1 MPIQV
6 LMPALSPTMEKGN
19 LAKWLKKEG
28 EAIKSGDVIAEIETD
43 KATMEVEA
51 TDEGT
56 LGKILIPEGTVD
68 VAVNTPIATILA
80 DGESAADLGK
90 TPTKTPDKAPD
101 KAPAPKAAAPAPDV
115 AQEVAESR
123 APVGEGKPMISA
135 PQAQAAPK
143 AFAEPD
149 PEVPEGTEMVTMTI
163 RDALRDAM
171 AEEMRRDPDVF
182 IMGEEVAE
190 YQGAYKVSQG
200 LLQEFGASRVID
212 TPITEHG
219 FAGIGVGA
227 AMAGLKPIVEFMTF
241 NFAMQAMDQIIN
253 SAAKTL
259 YMSGGQMGCSIVFR
273 GPNGAAA
280 RVAAQHSQDY
290 SAWYSQ
296 VPGLK
301 VIAPF
306 SAADYKGLLK
316 AAIRDP
322 NPVIFLENEMLY
334 GHSGEVPKLDDYVI
348 PIGKARI
355 VRSGSHVTIVSWSNG
370 MSYALK
376 AADELA
382 KEGIEAEIIDLRTL
396 RPMDTETIVAS
407 VRKTGR
413 AVTVEEGWQ
422 QNGVGA
428 EIAARIME
436 HAFDYLDA
444 PVARVS
450 GKDVPMPYAANLEKL
465 ALPSVAEVVAAAKA
479 VCYR

>member
-19 LAKWLKKEG
+19 LSKWLKKEG

-56 LGKILIPEGTVD
+56 LGKILIPEGTAD

-80 DGESAADLGK
+80 DGESASD
-90 TPTKTPDKAPD
+90 TEKASP
-101 KAPAPKAAAPAPDV
+101 PAKQEKAAKTAPDV
-115 AQEVAESR
+115 AEEVAESR
-123 APVGEGKPMISA
+123 DPVGDGKPQIKA
-135 PQAQAAPK
+135 PPAPAAPK
-143 AFAEPD
+143 AAAEPD

-182 IMGEEVAE
+182 LMGEEVAE

-200 LLQEFGASRVID
+200 LLQEFGARRVID

-259 YMSGGQMGCSIVFR
+259 YMSGGQMGCAIVFR

-296 VPGLK
+296 IPGLK

-334 GHSGEVPKLDDYVI
+334 GHSGPVPKLDDYVI

-355 VRSGSHVTIVSWSNG
+355 VRTGGHVTIIAWSNG

-382 KEGIEAEIIDLRTL
+382 KEGIEAELIDLRTL
-396 RPMDTETIVAS
+396 RPLDTDTIIAS
-407 VRKTGR
+407 VKKTGR

-428 EIAARIME
+428 EVAARIME

-465 ALPSVAEVVAAAKA
+465 ALPSVAEVVEAAKA

>member
-28 EAIKSGDVIAEIETD
+28 ETIKSGDVIAEIETD

-56 LGKILIPEGTVD
+56 LGKILIPEGTAD
-68 VAVNTPIATILA
+68 VAVNTPIATILS

-90 TPTKTPDKAPD
+90 
-101 KAPAPKAAAPAPDV
+101 AAAPAPAPNV
-115 AQEVAESR
+115 AKEVEESR
-123 APVGEGKPMISA
+123 SPVGEGKPMISA
-135 PQAQAAPK
+135 PPSAPAAVV
-143 AFAEPD
+143 AEPD
-149 PEVPEGTEMVTMTI
+149 PEVPAGTEMITQTI
-163 RDALRDAM
+163 REALRDAM
-171 AEEMRRDPDVF
+171 AEEMRRDADVF
-182 IMGEEVAE
+182 VMGEEVAE
-190 YQGAYKVSQG
+190 YQGAYKVTQG
-200 LLQEFGASRVID
+200 LLQEFGARRVID

-219 FAGIGVGA
+219 FAGVGVGA
-227 AMAGLKPIVEFMTF
+227 AMSGLKPIVEFMTF
-241 NFAMQAMDQIIN
+241 NFAMQAIDQIIN

-296 VPGLK
+296 IPGLK

-306 SAADYKGLLK
+306 SATDYKGLLK

-322 NPVIFLENEMLY
+322 NPVIFLENEVLY
-334 GHSGEVPKLDDYVI
+334 GHTGEVPKLDDYVI

-355 VRSGSHVTIVSWSNG
+355 VRSGKDVTLISWSNG
-370 MSYALK
+370 MTYALK

-382 KEGIEAEIIDLRTL
+382 KEGIEAEVIDLRTL
-396 RPMDTETIVAS
+396 RPMDTETIIAS
-407 VRKTGR
+407 VKKTGR

-422 QNGVGA
+422 QSGVGA

-465 ALPSVAEVVAAAKA
+465 ALPNVAEVVAAAKA
-479 VCYR
+479 VAYR

>member
-1 MPIQV
+1 MLIQV
-6 LMPALSPTMEKGN
+6 MMPALSTTMAKGN

-28 EAIKSGDVIAEIETD
+28 ETIKSGDVIAEIETD

-56 LGKILIPEGTVD
+56 LGKILIPEGTAD

-80 DGESAADLGK
+80 DGESASDAKAEAPAKQEKAEAPAAEAKSEPAEAKSSDAK
-90 TPTKTPDKAPD
+90 ASDAKSKPEAKPTAPS
-101 KAPAPKAAAPAPDV
+101 APKAV
-115 AQEVAESR
+115 
-123 APVGEGKPMISA
+123 
-135 PQAQAAPK
+135 
-143 AFAEPD
+143 AEPD

-182 IMGEEVAE
+182 LMGEEVAE

-200 LLQEFGASRVID
+200 LLQEFGARRVID

-301 VIAPF
+301 VIAPY

-322 NPVIFLENEMLY
+322 NPVIFLENEILY
-334 GHSGEVPKLDDYVI
+334 GHSSPVPKLADYVI

-355 VRSGSHVTIVSWSNG
+355 VRSGGHVTIISWSNG

-382 KEGIEAEIIDLRTL
+382 KDGIEAEVIDLRTL
-396 RPMDTETIVAS
+396 RPMDTDTLVAS
-407 VRKTGR
+407 VKKTGR

-428 EIAARIME
+428 EIAARLME

-465 ALPSVAEVVAAAKA
+465 ALPSVAEVVEAAKA

>member
-28 EAIKSGDVIAEIETD
+28 ETIKSGDVIAEIETD

-56 LGKILIPEGTVD
+56 LGRILIPEGTAD
-68 VAVNTPIATILA
+68 VAVNTPIATILS

-90 TPTKTPDKAPD
+90 AP
-101 KAPAPKAAAPAPDV
+101 AAAPAPNV
-115 AQEVAESR
+115 QKEVEESR
-123 APVGEGKPMISA
+123 SPVGEGKPMISA
-135 PQAQAAPK
+135 PPTQPGPAPVT
-143 AFAEPD
+143 EPD
-149 PEVPEGTEMVTMTI
+149 PEVPAGTEMITQTI

-171 AEEMRRDPDVF
+171 AEEMRRDGDVF
-182 IMGEEVAE
+182 LMGEEVAE

-200 LLQEFGASRVID
+200 LLQEFGARRVID

-227 AMAGLKPIVEFMTF
+227 AMSGLKPIVEFMTF
-241 NFAMQAMDQIIN
+241 NFAMQAIDQIIN

-273 GPNGAAA
+273 GPNGAAS

-301 VIAPF
+301 VVAPF

-355 VRSGSHVTIVSWSNG
+355 VRSGKDVTLISWSNG
-370 MSYALK
+370 MTYALK

-382 KEGIEAEIIDLRTL
+382 KEGIEAEVIDLRTI

-407 VRKTGR
+407 VKKTGR

-422 QNGVGA
+422 QSGVGA

-465 ALPSVAEVVAAAKA
+465 ALPNVAEVVAAAKA
-479 VCYR
+479 VAYR